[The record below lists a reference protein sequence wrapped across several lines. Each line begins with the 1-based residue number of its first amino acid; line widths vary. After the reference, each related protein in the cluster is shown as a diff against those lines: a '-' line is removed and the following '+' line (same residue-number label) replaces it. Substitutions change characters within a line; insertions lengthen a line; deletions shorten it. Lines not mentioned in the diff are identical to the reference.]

1 MVIILMGVSG
11 AGKTTIGRRLAK
23 DLGWQF
29 HDGDDFHPQAN
40 IDKMR
45 QGIALTDTDR
55 DTWLVVLEDIIHNIV
70 RKRHSAIIA
79 CSALK
84 NAYRKRLQTDPDMV
98 KFIYLKGSYVLIQ
111 ERMQGRQGHYM
122 KEDLLASQFDTL
134 EEPSGV
140 LTVDVVQEPVVIVG
154 LIKEALRL

>member
-11 AGKTTIGRRLAK
+11 AGKTTIGRCLAK

-29 HDGDDFHPQAN
+29 HDGDDFHPRAN

-45 QGIALTDTDR
+45 QGIALTDADR
-55 DTWLVVLEDIIHNIV
+55 DTWLVVLEYLIHNVV

-84 NAYRKRLQTDPDMV
+84 NAYRKRLQTDPDIV
-98 KFIYLKGSYVLIQ
+98 KLIYLKGSYALIQ
-111 ERMQGRQGHYM
+111 KRMQERQGHYM
-122 KEDLLASQFDTL
+122 KENLLASQFNAL
-134 EEPSGV
+134 EEPTGG
-140 LTVDVVQEPVVIVG
+140 LTIDAAQEPMVIVG